1 MSQSY
6 YLLNFKFIDKWFGGY
21 SGWHGHKNTSPLP
34 SEVITA
40 CCKYIENP
48 DISSDEL
55 IQYVKGPDFPTGGI
69 IVGNSG
75 IKSAYLT
82 GKGSILIKKH
92 Q

>member
-1 MSQSY
+1 MAT
-6 YLLNFKFIDKWFGGY
+6 KIPP
-21 SGWHGHKNTSPLP
+21 HCP
-34 SEVITA
+34 SEVINA
-40 CCKYIENP
+40 CCKYVENP

-82 GKGSILIKKH
+82 GKGSILIRGKTSIENTKKIKKVLLFPKYLLP
-92 Q
+92 

>member
-1 MSQSY
+1 MAT
-6 YLLNFKFIDKWFGGY
+6 KIPP
-21 SGWHGHKNTSPLP
+21 HCP

-48 DISSDEL
+48 DISPDEL

-82 GKGSILIKKH
+82 GKGSILIRGKTSIENTKKNRKYYNF
-92 Q
+92 